1 MKRFQTAVFI
11 FMLLYSHYG
20 YGQVNPSNYF
30 SLNECLTY
38 ALEHNENI
46 IIANLEI
53 EAAKAK
59 TGEYISTGLPQIDAS
74 AAVNKNFIIRRT
86 WVDGSNFDPTIPEGT
101 LVQLEFGTPYDAEYG
116 IGLSQMIFNGSYF
129 VGLKA
134 SKTYQELSKKD
145 HIKSKI
151 DVVESVTKA
160 YYSVLVNEMML
171 ETINSNYQRLD
182 SLLRETKI
190 MYENGFVELLEFN
203 RLQVEFNNIQAQKSN
218 SERAVEISKELLKFQ
233 MGMPVQNEM
242 DISETFSDLEF
253 NIQQELDMNYSFQ
266 RRIEYTR
273 LETNRQ
279 LAELDMKNNRAQYLP
294 NIDLVASWGMNAGV
308 KDFGTL
314 GELGNNRVWT
324 DYQITGLTLKLPIFD
339 GLYKSKKIQQ
349 NKIQLKQLEY
359 QRMMLENSIQM
370 EVAQF
375 RKTLLNNLDQ
385 LESQEKNMQL
395 AQSVYNQSK
404 IKYQEGV
411 GSNLEIID
419 ADNSFKQAQSN
430 YFNALYDALISHVDY
445 QKALGILKI
454 DY

>member
-1 MKRFQTAVFI
+1 
-11 FMLLYSHYG
+11 
-20 YGQVNPSNYF
+20 
-30 SLNECLTY
+30 
-38 ALEHNENI
+38 
-46 IIANLEI
+46 
-53 EAAKAK
+53 
-59 TGEYISTGLPQIDAS
+59 
-74 AAVNKNFIIRRT
+74 
-86 WVDGSNFDPTIPEGT
+86 
-101 LVQLEFGTPYDAEYG
+101 
-116 IGLSQMIFNGSYF
+116 MIFNGSYF

-171 ETINSNYQRLD
+171 ETINSNFQRLD

-253 NIQQELDMNYSFQ
+253 NIQQELDMKYSFQ
-266 RRIEYTR
+266 RRIEYTK

>member
-1 MKRFQTAVFI
+1 MKRFQTAVYIFI
-11 FMLLYSHYG
+11 LLYSHYG

-171 ETINSNYQRLD
+171 ETINSNFQRLD

-253 NIQQELDMNYSFQ
+253 NIQQELDMKYSFQ
-266 RRIEYTR
+266 RRIEYTK